1 LHGDRYVI
9 EGVDRVA
16 PNAKVCVDVD
26 AERLLRM
33 FVERIRGK

>member
-1 LHGDRYVI
+1 VI

-26 AERLLRM
+26 AERLLAD
-33 FVERIRGK
+33 VCGENSG